1 MQLYA
6 QHPVVRL
13 RQVAADVGMLAWL
26 VVWVLIARATHAAV
40 LVLAE
45 PGRAVEDLGRSV
57 AGNMDSA
64 AEAAE
69 RVPVVGDELAA
80 PFGSLSDASG
90 SVSGAGQS
98 AQDAVATL
106 ATVLAVV
113 LVVLPVGWL
122 LLRWLPWRLRY
133 AREAGA
139 ARRLLTGT
147 PDLEILAARALAT
160 APLPRLAALPAGTGG
175 AWHAGDPAA
184 VRALAGLELA
194 RLGLRLP
201 EHAPCRAERR
211 VTCGQLAA
219 RWPCARTPRR

>member
-1 MQLYA
+1 MHPYA
-6 QHPVVRL
+6 QHPAVRL
-13 RQVAADVGMLAWL
+13 RQILADGGMLAWL
-26 VVWVLIARATHAAV
+26 VVWVLVARAVHAAV

-64 AEAAE
+64 ADAAQS
-69 RVPVVGDELAA
+69 VQVLGDELSK
-80 PFGSLSDASG
+80 PFGALSDAGG

-98 AQDAVATL
+98 AQDAVGTL

-122 LLRWLPWRLRY
+122 LVRWLPWRLRY
-133 AREAGA
+133 AREAAA
-139 ARRLLTGT
+139 ARRLLAGT

-160 APLPRLAALPAGTGG
+160 APLPRLAALPAGTGT
-175 AWHAGDPAA
+175 AWHTGDPAA
-184 VRALAGLELA
+184 LRALAAVELS

-201 EHAPCRAERR
+201 ADQPTTA
-211 VTCGQLAA
+211 G
-219 RWPCARTPRR
+219 PY

>member
-6 QHPVVRL
+6 QSPVLRT
-13 RQVAADVGMLAWL
+13 RQVATDVGMLAWL
-26 VVWVLIARATHAAV
+26 LLWVVVARVVHSAV

-45 PGRAVEDLGRSV
+45 PGRAVEGLGRSV
-57 AGNMDSA
+57 ADNMNSA
-64 AEAAE
+64 AEAAD
-69 RVPVVGDELAA
+69 RVPVVGDELSA
-80 PFGSLSDASG
+80 PFDALAGAGG

-98 AQDAVATL
+98 AQDAVGTL

-139 ARRLLTGT
+139 ARRLLTGA

-160 APLPRLAALPAGTGG
+160 APLPRLAALPAGTGA

-184 VRALAGLELA
+184 VRALAGLEA
-194 RLGLRLP
+194 QRLGLRLP
-201 EHAPCRAERR
+201 EPLGSGATVA
-211 VTCGQLAA
+211 G
-219 RWPCARTPRR
+219 

>member
-6 QHPVVRL
+6 QSPVLRT

-26 VVWVLIARATHAAV
+26 LLWVVVARVVHSAV

-45 PGRAVEDLGRSV
+45 PGQAVEGLGRSV
-57 AGNMDSA
+57 ADNMNSA
-64 AEAAE
+64 AEAAD
-69 RVPVVGDELAA
+69 RVPVVGDELSA
-80 PFGSLSDASG
+80 PFDALAGAGG

-98 AQDAVATL
+98 AQDAVGTL

-160 APLPRLAALPAGTGG
+160 APLPRLAALPAGTGA

-184 VRALAGLELA
+184 VRALAGLEA
-194 RLGLRLP
+194 QRLGLRLP
-201 EHAPCRAERR
+201 EPLGSGATVA
-211 VTCGQLAA
+211 G
-219 RWPCARTPRR
+219 